1 MMANDQELMMSIRA
15 AIDDCTRGV
24 DEAPSL
30 RCKILRKAKGEEP
43 MVKKISMTL
52 VIALVILAL
61 AAVAVAATVL
71 WKDAGE
77 KVAELEGEYGYYDTW
92 DTATKIELVRDLYE
106 MEALK
111 ENADAERLL
120 KGEGMTDAEKDALC
134 DRIMLDYIGEDRV
147 DLICLETIL
156 STLNDVEGGTTAWS
170 VEDKYWY
177 NQMLDKYGML
187 SSESQRFIL
196 PEAGEINQEEAVRI
210 ARTLLESVSDKDLD
224 DGIMSPSFEENPAF
238 GYRRIW
244 TIWYDLRTDGE
255 FRGNPL
261 YVYLKPDGTVLSY
274 HIPELYSLDLM
285 GVFPDSD
292 AIPEEQALEIG
303 RKAIAEK
310 LGVPEDEVSSLKAYY
325 TEIEAGCSRAVDGV
339 MGQHVWLVDC
349 AEQNMFAA
357 IKPDGTLKNVR
368 NR

>member
-1 MMANDQELMMSIRA
+1 MANDQELMTRIRA

-30 RCKILRKAKGEEP
+30 RYGILRKAKGEEP

-61 AAVAVAATVL
+61 AAAAVAASVL

-92 DTATKIELVRDLYE
+92 DTATKIELVKDLYE

-111 ENADAERLL
+111 GNADAERLL
-120 KGEGMTDAEKDALC
+120 RGEGMTDAEKDALC
-134 DRIMLDYIGEDRV
+134 DRIMPDYIGEDRL

-156 STLNDVEGGTTAWS
+156 STLNGVEGGTPAWS

-187 SSESQRFIL
+187 SSEAQKFVL
-196 PEAGEINQEEAVRI
+196 PEEGEINQDEAVRI
-210 ARTLLESVSDKDLD
+210 ARTLLESKGDWDLD
-224 DGIMSPSFEENPAF
+224 DGIMSPYFEEESP
-238 GYRRIW
+238 GRRVW
-244 TIWYDLRTDGE
+244 TIWYDLRIDGE
-255 FRGNPL
+255 FRADPL
-261 YVYLKPDGTVLSY
+261 YVLLDPAGTVLSY
-274 HIPELYSLDLM
+274 HIPELRPLDLK
-285 GVFPDSD
+285 GLIPGDEAV
-292 AIPEEQALEIG
+292 PEEQALETG

-310 LGVPEDEVSSLKAYY
+310 LGVPENELNGVRAYY
-325 TEIEAGCSRAVDGV
+325 TEVQAGYSGALDKV
-339 MGQHVWLVDC
+339 MGKRQWLVDC
-349 AEQNMFAA
+349 KEQNMFA
-357 IKPDGTLKNVR
+357 IISPDGTLTDVKNH
-368 NR
+368 

>member
-1 MMANDQELMMSIRA
+1 MANDQELMMSIRA

-30 RCKILRKAKGEEP
+30 RNRVLRKAKGEEP

-106 MEALK
+106 MDALK
-111 ENADAERLL
+111 GNADAERLL
-120 KGEGMTDAEKDALC
+120 KDEGMTDAEKDSLC

-156 STLNDVEGGTTAWS
+156 STLRDVEGGTPAWS

-187 SSESQRFIL
+187 TEEDAPFVL
-196 PEAGEINQEEAVRI
+196 PQEGEINQEEAVRI
-210 ARTLLESVSDKDLD
+210 ARTLLESVSDWDLD
-224 DGIMSPSFEENPAF
+224 DGVMSPYFEEDPEF
-238 GYRRIW
+238 PGQRIW
-244 TIWYDLRTDGE
+244 TIWYDLRINGE
-255 FRGNPL
+255 YN
-261 YVYLKPDGTVLSY
+261 GTHCAVNMTPEGKVIYYRL
-274 HIPELYSLDLM
+274 PELYALNLY
-285 GVFPDSD
+285 GAVPDD
-292 AIPEEQALEIG
+292 DVIPEEQALEIG

-310 LGVPEDEVSSLKAYY
+310 LGIAENELTGVRIYY
-325 TEIEAGCSRAVDGV
+325 AQTQVETKDKYMWA
-339 MGQHVWLVDC
+339 VDC
-349 AEQNMFAA
+349 AEKETYALVN
-357 IKPDGTLKNVR
+357 PDGTLRDVR
-368 NR
+368 NH

>member
-1 MMANDQELMMSIRA
+1 M
-15 AIDDCTRGV
+15 
-24 DEAPSL
+24 
-30 RCKILRKAKGEEP
+30 K
-43 MVKKISMTL
+43 
-52 VIALVILAL
+52 
-61 AAVAVAATVL
+61 
-71 WKDAGE
+71 
-77 KVAELEGEYGYYDTW
+77 
-92 DTATKIELVRDLYE
+92 
-106 MEALK
+106 
-111 ENADAERLL
+111 
-120 KGEGMTDAEKDALC
+120 
-134 DRIMLDYIGEDRV
+134 
-147 DLICLETIL
+147 
-156 STLNDVEGGTTAWS
+156 
-170 VEDKYWY
+170 
-177 NQMLDKYGML
+177 
-187 SSESQRFIL
+187 
-196 PEAGEINQEEAVRI
+196 EAVRI